1 MLSGLDWVLS
11 GVLFFG
17 ILRGLWRGAI
27 TQICGIIGALGGFL
41 LAAHYYQNV
50 ASKAASLFPRLPR
63 PEMIAFATLFILTW
77 VCLSLL
83 GRWLSSLFRRGGL
96 GGLDRF
102 LGAGV
107 GAAKAIL
114 LAIILVTFLTFFLPD
129 NSSLLR
135 DSRLVPYVHSLA
147 QLLIKAAPPDA
158 EQIFRHKQDE
168 LKRHWNERKQTAL
181 MPGFARWVGY
191 AERT

>member
-1 MLSGLDWVLS
+1 MMNGLDWVLS
-11 GVLFFG
+11 AALFFG

-27 TQICGIIGALGGFL
+27 TQIFGIIGALGGFL

-50 ASKAASLFPRLPR
+50 ASQAANLFPRLPR

-114 LAIILVTFLTFFLPD
+114 LAIILVAFLTFFLPD

-135 DSRLVPYVHSLA
+135 DSHLAPYVHYLA
-147 QLLIKAAPPDA
+147 QVLSKAMPPDA
-158 EQIFRHKQDE
+158 EKLFEQKRDE
-168 LKRHWNERKQTAL
+168 LKKHWNDRKQTASL
-181 MPGFARWVGY
+181 PGFEKAIRY
-191 AERT
+191 A

>member
-1 MLSGLDWVLS
+1 MNGLDWVLS
-11 GVLFFG
+11 AVLFFG

-27 TQICGIIGALGGFL
+27 TQIFGIIGALGGFL

-50 ASKAASLFPRLPR
+50 ASQAANLFPRLPR
-63 PEMIAFATLFILTW
+63 PEMFAFATLFILTW

-114 LAIILVTFLTFFLPD
+114 LAIILVAFLTFFLPD

-135 DSRLVPYVHSLA
+135 DSRLAPYVHYLA
-147 QLLIKAAPPDA
+147 QVLSKAMPPDA
-158 EQIFRHKQDE
+158 EKLFEQKRDE
-168 LKRHWNERKQTAL
+168 LKKHWNDRKQTASL
-181 MPGFARWVGY
+181 PGFEKWIRY
-191 AERT
+191 A